1 MTWSISGP
9 AVAIEPNYAVRVPG
23 MSRTFSSPSLAWC
36 AGAIIASFGS
46 IGSAHAASLYST
58 KCGDISGTTSST
70 PADVALEVEIGEATT
85 SVDPDERREHVRISQ
100 GLADELGIDSNDV
113 STSDPAVQVRVTLD
127 NIVADSTAIF
137 TVAEIDAMDAGL
149 RLDVWLPDDVDG
161 SGNFTDEDNGFFKL
175 YGSSNPNTV
184 FASSP
189 EATVHFA
196 APGTTVQV
204 SGGVA
209 TEYVNFTEPN
219 SGNNYFREC
228 VELHDDELA
237 VIVPHGGSIEVKIS
251 DQLPSLLT
259 ALDGLGQ
266 DPSVWEAT
274 GRWSSGTFNRW
285 HITSTQLSLDSFP
298 GLDTLAAAGP
308 YKYTLSLHGYSGST
322 KGVVVGGRASR
333 QVKCYL
339 VQQLEA
345 ARVEPDTVFYKI
357 YGPDGGPVEVN
368 GSLGD
373 KSGIAG
379 QNVDNIVNRL
389 SSNNA
394 GAGGIQLEMSSGLRN
409 DADVFSDFMEALAE
423 GTDDLVD
430 LGLVAEP
437 GTDYCALIE
446 WDP

>member
-1 MTWSISGP
+1 MWVS
-9 AVAIEPNYAVRVPG
+9 
-23 MSRTFSSPSLAWC
+23 
-36 AGAIIASFGS
+36 GAIVGLLGP
-46 IGSAHAASLYST
+46 IGTAHAASLYST

-70 PADVALEVEIGEATT
+70 PADVALDVEIGEATT
-85 SVDPDERREHVRISQ
+85 SVDDDDRREHVRISQ
-100 GLADELGIDSNDV
+100 GLADELGIDGGDV

-127 NIVADSTAIF
+127 NIVTNSTAVF
-137 TVAEIDAMDAGL
+137 TVAEIDPFDSGL
-149 RLDVWLPDDVDG
+149 RLDVWLPDDLDG
-161 SGNFTDEDNGFFKL
+161 MGNFTDQDNGFFKL

-219 SGNNYFREC
+219 AGNKYFREC

-251 DQLPSLLT
+251 DQMPSLLT

-274 GRWSSGTFNRW
+274 GRWSSGTYNRW

-298 GLDTLAAAGP
+298 GLDALAAAGP
-308 YKYTLSLHGYSGST
+308 YKYTVSLHGYASST

-339 VQQLEA
+339 VHQLEA
-345 ARVEPDTVFYKI
+345 ARTEPDTVLYKI
-357 YGPDGGPVEVN
+357 YGPDGSPVEVN
-368 GSLGD
+368 GSLGNR
-373 KSGIAG
+373 SSIAG

-389 SSNNA
+389 SSTAA
-394 GAGGIQLEMSSGLRN
+394 GAGGIQIELSSGVRN
-409 DADVFSDFMEALAE
+409 DADVFPDFMEALAKA
-423 GTDDLVD
+423 TDDLVD
-430 LGLVAEP
+430 LGLTADPV
-437 GTDYCALIE
+437 TDYCALIE